1 MKCVVLG
8 GTGFIGSHLVNAL
21 NDLGHEV
28 TSLTRH
34 APPQNTILSEL
45 ALRNTNWQIGD
56 YQNRE
61 DIKKLLRGNEVCFH
75 LISSS
80 LPSNSN
86 KDPSWDVSTNVCN
99 SLHVMEEAVQAGIK
113 NMIFIS
119 SGGTIYGEAQ
129 CSPIPETH
137 PLEPTCSYGVTKL
150 AIEKYLALFERLH
163 GLPYKII
170 RLANPYGPGQ
180 DVNKAQGAISVFI
193 ERIRNQLPIQIWGD
207 GSNVR
212 DYIYIEDA
220 VQGILAVM
228 NHQGPDRIFN
238 IGSGTGSSLSE
249 IIGEI
254 SLILSPVSEIA
265 FLPARQFD
273 IKYNV
278 LDITKAQTLLNFKTN
293 TTLAEGVGKT
303 IAWQNSKHLIK
314 VVKD

>member
-34 APPQNTILSEL
+34 TPPQNTILSDL
-45 ALRNTNWQIGD
+45 ALRKTNWQIGD

-61 DIKKLLRGNEVCFH
+61 DIRKLLTGMEVCFH

-99 SLHVMEEAVQAGIK
+99 SLHVMEEAVAAGVK
-113 NMIFIS
+113 KVIFIS

-129 CSPIPETH
+129 SLPIPENH

-163 GLPYKII
+163 GLSYKII

-193 ERIRNQLPIQIWGD
+193 ERTRNSLPIHIWGD
-207 GSNVR
+207 GSTVR

-220 VQGILAVM
+220 IQGILAVTCY
-228 NHQGPDRIFN
+228 QGPEKIFN
-238 IGSGTGSSLSE
+238 IGSGTGQSLLE
-249 IIGEI
+249 IIKEI
-254 SLILSPVSEIA
+254 SLSLTPMSEVV

-273 IKYNV
+273 IHYNV
-278 LDITKAQTLLNFKTN
+278 LDITKARTLLNFKIHTM
-293 TTLAEGVGKT
+293 LKDGISKT
-303 IAWQNSKHLIK
+303 IAWQNAKHLIK
-314 VVKD
+314 VINN